1 MKITSINKENFQ
13 NIEKFT
19 TLIPRLS
26 QPKPPANVDKNITN
40 SVSAD
45 SDNWQLDILS
55 NALDKLAN
63 SIQPSTSNNHPL
75 SLVSNYPID
84 DYTEALNELKK
95 VRIDILSSEGIK
107 AQANL
112 DAINLLELFKD

>member
-19 TLIPRLS
+19 THIGKS
-26 QPKPPANVDKNITN
+26 SKPSSVENIDQT
-40 SVSAD
+40 SITSETKVAGE
-45 SDNWQLDILS
+45 WKIDILNS
-55 NALDKLAN
+55 AIEKLAN
-63 SIQPSTSNNHPL
+63 SIQPSDNHPL

-84 DYTEALNELKK
+84 DFTEALSELKK
-95 VRIDILSSEGIK
+95 VKSEILSNEGTK

-112 DAINLLELFKD
+112 DVINLLELFKD

>member
-13 NIEKFT
+13 NIQNFT
-19 TLIPRLS
+19 THIA
-26 QPKPPANVDKNITN
+26 KANQTTNAENIDKIDIKSENT
-40 SVSAD
+40 ATGE
-45 SDNWQLDILS
+45 WKMDILN
-55 NALDKLAN
+55 NAIEKLAN
-63 SIQPSTSNNHPL
+63 SIQPNNNHPL

-84 DYTEALNELKK
+84 DFTEALNELKK
-95 VRIDILSSEGIK
+95 VKSEIILSEGTK